1 MRDVMK
7 QPAIARFISREI
19 APGPA
24 VQTRA
29 ELIEEIRRNA
39 GTSYHQSG
47 TCAMGAD
54 NRAVLDPALRVRGV
68 DGLRVADTSVMPRM
82 PNAALHAPALMI
94 GEKAAAMILEDATP
108 RAERKTA

>member
-1 MRDVMK
+1 MRDVMR
-7 QPAIARFISREI
+7 QPAIARYIRREL
-19 APGPA
+19 APGPQ
-24 VQTRA
+24 VRTRD

-54 NRAVLDPALRVRGV
+54 NRAVLDPSLRVRGV
-68 DGLRVADTSVMPRM
+68 EGLRVADTSIMPRM

-94 GEKAAAMILEDATP
+94 GEKAAAMILEVA
-108 RAERKTA
+108 AGKAAS

>member
-1 MRDVMK
+1 MG
-7 QPAIARFISREI
+7 AEH
-19 APGPA
+19 
-24 VQTRA
+24 RA

-94 GEKAAAMILEDATP
+94 GEKAAAMILEGATP